1 MRKILIAVVIFL
13 VIGIA
18 LPNLA
23 ETSHFVVN
31 AQIPTPVKIMPL
43 GDSITVGYPGTNGY
57 RKNLNIGLTN
67 SGFNVDFVGS
77 QQNGTGGFDPDN
89 EGHESYSANDIRDHV
104 YSWLTSNPADVIL
117 LHIGTND
124 IQGGQDAAGVVAE
137 VNSTLNNI
145 DQWANDN
152 GRTVTIILAQII
164 LCSINASWNTTT
176 KLYNDELQQMAEAR
190 SADHII
196 VVDMENA
203 LNYAT
208 DLSPDGIH
216 PTDTGYAKMANVWYN
231 ALTGLL
237 SYSLTINS
245 VGQGIVNRIPNQT
258 LYPYGTSVNL
268 TALAGI
274 GWTFSGWSGDLT
286 GATNPASITMTK
298 DMSVTA
304 SFIQNTYSVAVS
316 VLPSSAAGNVTG
328 YVTTPTYH
336 YGDIVT
342 LTEVPNSGYTF
353 SGWEGDGS
361 GSNTTCQINVTKN
374 MSVTAS
380 FIQNTY
386 SVAVSVLPSSAAG
399 NVTGYVT
406 TPTYHYGDIVTLTEV
421 PNSGYSFSNWG
432 QDGTGTQTTCTITVT
447 RNMNVTAAFTPIYSL
462 SVSNIGSGSVSK
474 NPDQASY
481 LYGDSVQL
489 TAIPTNGWSFTG
501 WSGSFTSS
509 LNPINAI
516 INETTSVVASFTQ
529 NSYTLSVATIG
540 SGSVSKNP
548 NQASYLYGDSVQ
560 LTAIPANGYS
570 FSSWTATGSIFL
582 TNTFSVSTSATISG
596 QGTVTANFV
605 QNPTNTPTPSPT
617 ATPQPT
623 ASPSPSPS
631 INSPTPTYSA
641 IPTSTPHNPN
651 SVSFYLVFVVIA
663 VILVGSIIGFLAFVK
678 HKHSSRNNSI
688 QN

>member
-342 LTEVPNSGYTF
+342 LTEVPNSGY
-353 SGWEGDGS
+353 
-361 GSNTTCQINVTKN
+361 
-374 MSVTAS
+374 
-380 FIQNTY
+380 
-386 SVAVSVLPSSAAG
+386 
-399 NVTGYVT
+399 
-406 TPTYHYGDIVTLTEV
+406 
-421 PNSGYSFSNWG
+421 SFSNWG

>member
-164 LCSINASWNTTT
+164 LCSINAGWNTTT

-237 SYSLTINS
+237 SYSLTISS
-245 VGQGIVNRIPNQT
+245 VGQGIVNRIPDQT

-342 LTEVPNSGYTF
+342 LTEVPNSGY
-353 SGWEGDGS
+353 
-361 GSNTTCQINVTKN
+361 
-374 MSVTAS
+374 
-380 FIQNTY
+380 
-386 SVAVSVLPSSAAG
+386 
-399 NVTGYVT
+399 
-406 TPTYHYGDIVTLTEV
+406 
-421 PNSGYSFSNWG
+421 SFSNWG
-432 QDGTGTQTTCTITVT
+432 QDGTGTQTTCNITVT
-447 RNMNVTAAFTPIYSL
+447 RNMTVTAVFTPIYSL

-582 TNTFSVSTSATISG
+582 TNTFSVSTSATING

>member
-1 MRKILIAVVIFL
+1 
-13 VIGIA
+13 
-18 LPNLA
+18 
-23 ETSHFVVN
+23 
-31 AQIPTPVKIMPL
+31 
-43 GDSITVGYPGTNGY
+43 
-57 RKNLNIGLTN
+57 
-67 SGFNVDFVGS
+67 
-77 QQNGTGGFDPDN
+77 
-89 EGHESYSANDIRDHV
+89 
-104 YSWLTSNPADVIL
+104 
-117 LHIGTND
+117 
-124 IQGGQDAAGVVAE
+124 
-137 VNSTLNNI
+137 
-145 DQWANDN
+145 
-152 GRTVTIILAQII
+152 
-164 LCSINASWNTTT
+164 
-176 KLYNDELQQMAEAR
+176 
-190 SADHII
+190 
-196 VVDMENA
+196 
-203 LNYAT
+203 
-208 DLSPDGIH
+208 
-216 PTDTGYAKMANVWYN
+216 
-231 ALTGLL
+231 
-237 SYSLTINS
+237 
-245 VGQGIVNRIPNQT
+245 
-258 LYPYGTSVNL
+258 
-268 TALAGI
+268 
-274 GWTFSGWSGDLT
+274 
-286 GATNPASITMTK
+286 
-298 DMSVTA
+298 
-304 SFIQNTYSVAVS
+304 
-316 VLPSSAAGNVTG
+316 
-328 YVTTPTYH
+328 
-336 YGDIVT
+336 
-342 LTEVPNSGYTF
+342 
-353 SGWEGDGS
+353 
-361 GSNTTCQINVTKN
+361 
-374 MSVTAS
+374 
-380 FIQNTY
+380 
-386 SVAVSVLPSSAAG
+386 VLPSSAAG

-432 QDGTGTQTTCTITVT
+432 QDGTGTQTTCNITVT
-447 RNMNVTAAFTPIYSL
+447 RNMTVTAVFTPIYSL

-582 TNTFSVSTSATISG
+582 TNTFSVSTSATING

>member
-164 LCSINASWNTTT
+164 LCSINAGWNTTT

-342 LTEVPNSGYTF
+342 LTEVPNSGY
-353 SGWEGDGS
+353 
-361 GSNTTCQINVTKN
+361 
-374 MSVTAS
+374 
-380 FIQNTY
+380 
-386 SVAVSVLPSSAAG
+386 
-399 NVTGYVT
+399 
-406 TPTYHYGDIVTLTEV
+406 
-421 PNSGYSFSNWG
+421 SFSNWG
-432 QDGTGTQTTCTITVT
+432 QDGTGTQTTCNITVT
-447 RNMNVTAAFTPIYSL
+447 RNMTVTAVFTPIYSL

-582 TNTFSVSTSATISG
+582 TNTFSVSTSATING

>member
-1 MRKILIAVVIFL
+1 MRKILIAVVLFL

-23 ETSHFVVN
+23 ESSHFVVN
-31 AQIPTPVKIMPL
+31 AQIPTQVKIMPL
-43 GDSITVGYPGTNGY
+43 GDSITVGYPSINGY
-57 RKNLNIGLTN
+57 RKNLDIDLTN

-89 EGHESYSANDIRDHV
+89 EGHLSYSANDIRDHV

-164 LCSINASWNTTT
+164 LCSINAGWNTTT

-304 SFIQNTYSVAVS
+304 SFAQNTYSVAVS

-328 YVTTPTYH
+328 YVTTP
-336 YGDIVT
+336 
-342 LTEVPNSGYTF
+342 S
-353 SGWEGDGS
+353 
-361 GSNTTCQINVTKN
+361 
-374 MSVTAS
+374 
-380 FIQNTY
+380 
-386 SVAVSVLPSSAAG
+386 
-399 NVTGYVT
+399 
-406 TPTYHYGDIVTLTEV
+406 YHYGDIVTLTEV

-432 QDGTGTQTTCTITVT
+432 QDGTGTQTTCNITVT
-447 RNMNVTAAFTPIYSL
+447 RNMTVTAVFTPIYSL

-582 TNTFSVSTSATISG
+582 TNTFSVSTSATING

>member
-164 LCSINASWNTTT
+164 LCSINAGWNTTT

-237 SYSLTINS
+237 SYSLTISS
-245 VGQGIVNRIPNQT
+245 VGQGIVNRIPDQT

-342 LTEVPNSGYTF
+342 LTEVPNSGY
-353 SGWEGDGS
+353 
-361 GSNTTCQINVTKN
+361 
-374 MSVTAS
+374 
-380 FIQNTY
+380 
-386 SVAVSVLPSSAAG
+386 
-399 NVTGYVT
+399 
-406 TPTYHYGDIVTLTEV
+406 
-421 PNSGYSFSNWG
+421 SFSNWG
-432 QDGTGTQTTCTITVT
+432 QDGTGTQTTCNITVT
-447 RNMNVTAAFTPIYSL
+447 RNMTVTAVFTPIYSL

-560 LTAIPANGYS
+560 LTAIPANGYT
-570 FSSWTATGSIFL
+570 FSSWTTTGSIFL
-582 TNTFSVSTSATISG
+582 TNTFSVSTSATING